1 MTSQAGKQTMAMN
14 FLLNISINNGSQ
26 TMKFSQLTEYNRNNF
41 IEISYKMWWRN
52 YSQTLF

>member
-14 FLLNISINNGSQ
+14 FLLSISINNGSQ